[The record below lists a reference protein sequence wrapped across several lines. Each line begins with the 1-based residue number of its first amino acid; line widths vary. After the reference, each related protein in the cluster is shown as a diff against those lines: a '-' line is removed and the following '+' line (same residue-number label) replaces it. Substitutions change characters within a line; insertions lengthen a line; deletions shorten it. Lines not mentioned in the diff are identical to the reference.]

1 MTAYCVYMLISRHK
15 AKLFSYVG
23 YTKNLKKRLFKHNSG
38 KGAKSTRG
46 YRWKFFY
53 HKKYPSKQ
61 EAMSQEYFLKKNK
74 LKRKKITT
82 KFLSTNQV

>member
-1 MTAYCVYMLISRHK
+1 MSYYVYLIGGFK
-15 AKLFSYVG
+15 KFKLKTYVG
-23 YTKNLKKRLFKHNSG
+23 YTKNLKKRLFKHNVG

-46 YRWKFFY
+46 YKWKFFY
-53 HKKYPSKQ
+53 RKKYSSKQ

-82 KFLSTNQV
+82 KFLSTNQL

>member
-1 MTAYCVYMLISRHK
+1 MSYYVYLIGGFK
-15 AKLFSYVG
+15 KFKLKTYVG

-46 YRWKFFY
+46 YKWKFFFLN
-53 HKKYPSKQ
+53 KYLSKQ

-82 KFLSTNQV
+82 KFLSTNQL

>member
-1 MTAYCVYMLISRHK
+1 MHHYVYMIKSIKQGK
-15 AKLFSYVG
+15 ATTYVG
-23 YTKNLKKRLFKHNSG
+23 YTKDLKKRLLRHNIG

-46 YRWKFFY
+46 YKWRFFY
-53 HKKYPSKQ
+53 HKKYSSKQ

>member
-1 MTAYCVYMLISRHK
+1 MSYFVYLIGGCIK
-15 AKLFSYVG
+15 FKLKTYVV

-38 KGAKSTRG
+38 KGAKSTRV
-46 YRWKFFY
+46 YKWEFFY
-53 HKKYPSKQ
+53 HKKYLSKQ

-82 KFLSTNQV
+82 KFLSTNQL

>member
-1 MTAYCVYMLISRHK
+1 MGYYVYLIGSLK
-15 AKLFSYVG
+15 KFKLKTYVG

-46 YRWKFFY
+46 YKWKFLY
-53 HKKYPSKQ
+53 HKRYLSKQ

-74 LKRKKITT
+74 FKRNKIAT
-82 KFLSTNQV
+82 KFLSTSQL

>member
-1 MTAYCVYMLISRHK
+1 MSYYVYLIGGFK
-15 AKLFSYVG
+15 KFKLKTYVG
-23 YTKNLKKRLFKHNSG
+23 YTKNLKKRLIKHNSG

-46 YRWKFFY
+46 YKWKFFY
-53 HKKYPSKQ
+53 RKKYLSKQ

-82 KFLSTNQV
+82 KFLSTNQL